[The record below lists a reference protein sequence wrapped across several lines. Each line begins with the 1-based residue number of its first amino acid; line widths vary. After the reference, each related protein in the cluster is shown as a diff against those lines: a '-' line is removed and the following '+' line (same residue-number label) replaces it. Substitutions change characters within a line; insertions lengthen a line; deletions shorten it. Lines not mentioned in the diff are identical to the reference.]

1 MTDETPTLYD
11 WAGGAE
17 AFERLT
23 QIFYGEVREDDVLEP
38 VFRHMDPGHPKH
50 VAAWL
55 AEVFGGPKRYT
66 EEHGGYP
73 HMLSKH
79 RNLGLTEQQR
89 RRWVN
94 LICDAADDAGMPA
107 DPEFRSAFVAYIEWG
122 TRLAVANSQPDA
134 TPPPK
139 APVPRWGWG
148 EAPPYT
154 G

>member
-1 MTDETPTLYD
+1 MTDDTPTLYE
-11 WAGGAE
+11 WAGGGE
-17 AFERLT
+17 AFEHLT
-23 QIFYGEVREDDVLEP
+23 EVFYGKVLEDDLLEP

-66 EEHGGYP
+66 EERGGYP
-73 HMLSKH
+73 HMMAKH
-79 RNLGLTEQQR
+79 RNRALTEQQR

-94 LICDAADDAGMPA
+94 LICDAADDAELPA
-107 DPEFRSAFVAYIEWG
+107 DPEFRSAFLAYVEWG
-122 TRLAVANSQPDA
+122 TRIAIANSQPGA